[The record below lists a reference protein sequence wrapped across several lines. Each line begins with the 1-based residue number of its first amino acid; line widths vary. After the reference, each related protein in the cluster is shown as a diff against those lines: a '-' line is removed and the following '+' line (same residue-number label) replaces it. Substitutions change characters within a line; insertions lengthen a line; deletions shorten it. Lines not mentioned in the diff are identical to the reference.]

1 MPTGRSGTSHLAWGT
16 TFAVV
21 VQSLSH
27 IHLFRTRWTAAHQA
41 SLSFTISSS
50 FLKLLSSLN
59 SFLKL
64 MGACSVAPFP
74 SCPQSLPASESFP
87 MSPFFASGGQGIGAS
102 ASTSVLPIIIQG
114 CFPLGLT
121 SLSSL
126 LSKGLSRIFP
136 RTTVWKHQF
145 SSTQTFLW
153 SSSHMCTHVYWKN
166 HRFDYTDLSWQSN
179 VSAF

>member
-16 TFAVV
+16 NFAVV

-50 FLKLLSSLN
+50 FLKLLSSL
-59 SFLKL
+59 SSLLKL
-64 MGACSVAPFP
+64 MGECSVAPFP
-74 SCPQSLPASESFP
+74 SCPQSFPASESFP
-87 MSPFFASGGQGIGAS
+87 MSPFFASGGQGTGAS
-102 ASTSVLPIIIQG
+102 ASTSVLPMNIQG

-126 LSKGLSRIFP
+126 LSKGLSRVFP

-153 SSSHMCTHVYWKN
+153 SSSHICTW
-166 HRFDYTDLSWQSN
+166 LLEES
-179 VSAF
+179 

>member
-27 IHLFRTRWTAAHQA
+27 IHLFRTPWTAEHQA
-41 SLSFTISSS
+41 SLSFTISR
-50 FLKLLSSLN
+50 N
-59 SFLKL
+59 FLKL
-64 MGACSVAPFP
+64 MSWCHPIISCSVAPFP
-74 SCPQSLPASESFP
+74 SCPQSFPASESFP
-87 MSPFFASGGQGIGAS
+87 MSLFFASGGQNTGVSAS
-102 ASTSVLPIIIQG
+102 ASVLPMNIQG

-121 SLSSL
+121 SLSTL
-126 LSKGLSRIFP
+126 LSKGLSRVFP

-153 SSSHMCTHVYWKN
+153 SSSDICIW
-166 HRFDYTDLSWQSN
+166 LLEEP
-179 VSAF
+179 

>member
-16 TFAVV
+16 NFAVV
-21 VQSLSH
+21 GQSLSH
-27 IHLFRTRWTAAHQA
+27 IHLFTTRWTAAHQA

-50 FLKLLSSLN
+50 FLKLLSSL
-59 SFLKL
+59 SSLLTL
-64 MGACSVAPFP
+64 MGECSVAPFP
-74 SCPQSLPASESFP
+74 SCPQSFPASESFP
-87 MSPFFASGGQGIGAS
+87 MSPFFASGGQGTGAS
-102 ASTSVLPIIIQG
+102 ASTSVLPMNIQG

-126 LSKGLSRIFP
+126 LSKGLSRVFP

-153 SSSHMCTHVYWKN
+153 SNSYIRKWLLEKP
-166 HRFDYTDLSWQSN
+166 
-179 VSAF
+179 

>member
-27 IHLFRTRWTAAHQA
+27 IHLFRTPWTAAHQA
-41 SLSFTISSS
+41 SLSFTISR
-50 FLKLLSSLN
+50 N
-59 SFLKL
+59 FLKL
-64 MGACSVAPFP
+64 MSWCHPIISCSVAPFP
-74 SCPQSLPASESFP
+74 SCPQSFPASESFP
-87 MSPFFASGGQGIGAS
+87 VSPFFASGGQNTGVSAS
-102 ASTSVLPIIIQG
+102 ASVLPMNIQG

-121 SLSSL
+121 GLSTL
-126 LSKGLSRIFP
+126 LSKGLSRVFP

-153 SSSHMCTHVYWKN
+153 SSSHICIW
-166 HRFDYTDLSWQSN
+166 LLEGL
-179 VSAF
+179 